1 MSYGG
6 APTGL
11 GTHGQL
17 QVSLVPGTLVQFIS
31 NVFTKIDIVCRWRA
45 TVSSSVVSNLE
56 ERRLKLKCG
65 GMQLVCVC
73 VFYKLSQVR
82 RL

>member
-17 QVSLVPGTLVQFIS
+17 QVSLVPGTLMQQLRFSSTAIGLATLYIIS
-31 NVFTKIDIVCRWRA
+31 PINRIYSLVPRPLIAGQKAVWGLGT
-45 TVSSSVVSNLE
+45 
-56 ERRLKLKCG
+56 RLAMVEK
-65 GMQLVCVC
+65 
-73 VFYKLSQVR
+73 
-82 RL
+82 